1 MKDEEIEFAAMGHR
15 TPFYVYDLDCLHAIT
30 QKMRKKLPEQTG
42 LCYAMKAN
50 PFVVKEMANLV
61 EHIEVCSFG
70 EYRICRENHI
80 PPEKLIISGVLK
92 KQGELQHILNECG
105 TRAVY
110 TVESMTQY
118 LDLVHWA
125 EQEGGDLSVL
135 LRLTS
140 GNQFGMDKDTV
151 EAVFRL
157 QVLHPFMH
165 IQGIHYYSGTQKK
178 NLRKIISELTE
189 LDQFMEDLRSIYKVE
204 LPVLE
209 YGPGLQIP
217 YFKNTKQKNDQEDW
231 ELVTETIGQMQTHQK
246 VVLEMGRAL
255 TADCGY
261 YFTSVL
267 DTKENN
273 GVSYAIVDGGSHQLH
288 YDGQIKGMY
297 EPYIKQFPENK
308 KGNLQKWTVCGSLCT
323 VNDVLC
329 QNMSAWDLKKTDV
342 LVFEK
347 TGAYSAMEG
356 MALFLSHELPEIRL
370 YSRKDGWKT
379 ARRMQETYNLNT
391 MEECN
396 GKIISHIK

>member
-1 MKDEEIEFAAMGHR
+1 MKDEEIEFAAMGHQ
-15 TPFYVYDLDCLHAIT
+15 TPFYVYDLDRLHTIAGA
-30 QKMRKKLPEQTG
+30 MRRKLPKQTG

-50 PFVVKEMANLV
+50 PFVVKEMTKLV

-70 EYRICRENHI
+70 EYQICMGNHI

-92 KQGELQHILNECG
+92 KQGELEHILNECG
-105 TRAVY
+105 ARAVY
-110 TVESMTQY
+110 TAESMTQY

-125 EQEGGDLSVL
+125 QQMGVELSVF

-151 EAVFRL
+151 EAVLQL

-165 IQGIHYYSGTQKK
+165 IQGLHYYSGTQKK

-189 LDQFMEDLRSIYKVE
+189 LDQFMADLRKEYKVE

-209 YGPGLQIP
+209 YGPGLQIA
-217 YFKNTKQKNDQEDW
+217 YFKNTKKKDDE
-231 ELVTETIGQMQTHQK
+231 EECKLVTETIQRLQAHQK
-246 VVLEMGRAL
+246 VVLEMGRVL

-267 DTKENN
+267 DTKEND

-297 EPYIKQFPENK
+297 QPYIRRFPKSKEGK
-308 KGNLQKWTVCGSLCT
+308 LQEWTVCGSLCT

-329 QNMSAWDLKKTDV
+329 QNMPARDLKKMDV

-356 MALFLSHELPEIRL
+356 MALFLSHELPEIKL
-370 YSRKDGWKT
+370 YNRKDGWQT
-379 ARRMQETYNLNT
+379 ARRMQETYNWNT
-391 MEECN
+391 MEERN
-396 GKIISHIK
+396 GQIIRNTK